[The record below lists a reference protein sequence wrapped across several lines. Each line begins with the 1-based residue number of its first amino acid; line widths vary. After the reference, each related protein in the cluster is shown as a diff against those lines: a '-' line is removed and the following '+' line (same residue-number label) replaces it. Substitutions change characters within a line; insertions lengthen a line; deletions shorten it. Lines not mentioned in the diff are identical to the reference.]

1 MERADSLPVSAIV
14 RRPVDIGAHLGR
26 LLLPLYISAAVA
38 GFFALTSDEFEHWFL
53 IPLVLCGAVIGADA
67 VDWLF
72 GKTDLFD
79 PAGLLGV
86 TGYYFL
92 FVSPLMVVAWNHR
105 LLYLPN
111 QPDDYRAWLGG
122 MAILNLAGLFVYRA
136 ARRFVTQMPTPAKP
150 AAPWLIDNQRFGIA
164 VLLTLAVSIGL
175 QTWVYVAYGGISG
188 YIAAYM
194 AWLAG
199 EDSFKGTAWLF
210 SISESFPILGMI
222 GFAAALR
229 KRRTPPGWILL
240 GAAMTVFFALEMLFG
255 GLRGSRGNTVWGLFW
270 AAGVIHF
277 CLRPL
282 PRRILFVGLPFLV
295 VFMYFYGFYKELGPN
310 AVQALQG
317 EEERTQLAEKTKR
330 NSEML
335 LLSDFSRA
343 DVQSFLLFRLIT
355 TPENYSYALGQT
367 YFGALALA
375 IPSAV
380 WPGRPPSKVK
390 WTTEAEYG
398 EGAYGAGPLISS
410 RVYGLQGETMLNFGP
425 WLVPLAFAPLGLA
438 VGAVRRMTRRMIPSD
453 SRWLLVPF
461 CIVFCI
467 PILLNDS
474 DVNLFYLLKTGA
486 LPALVVL
493 VGSRKAK

>member
-229 KRRTPPGWILL
+229 KRRTPPG
-240 GAAMTVFFALEMLFG
+240 
-255 GLRGSRGNTVWGLFW
+255 
-270 AAGVIHF
+270 
-277 CLRPL
+277 
-282 PRRILFVGLPFLV
+282 
-295 VFMYFYGFYKELGPN
+295 
-310 AVQALQG
+310 
-317 EEERTQLAEKTKR
+317 
-330 NSEML
+330 
-335 LLSDFSRA
+335 
-343 DVQSFLLFRLIT
+343 
-355 TPENYSYALGQT
+355 
-367 YFGALALA
+367 
-375 IPSAV
+375 
-380 WPGRPPSKVK
+380 
-390 WTTEAEYG
+390 
-398 EGAYGAGPLISS
+398 
-410 RVYGLQGETMLNFGP
+410 
-425 WLVPLAFAPLGLA
+425 
-438 VGAVRRMTRRMIPSD
+438 
-453 SRWLLVPF
+453 
-461 CIVFCI
+461 
-467 PILLNDS
+467 
-474 DVNLFYLLKTGA
+474 
-486 LPALVVL
+486 
-493 VGSRKAK
+493 